1 VSATD
6 ERAGTAAE
14 RLRRIEP
21 LIDRDLVHLELDD
34 LLLELLNRAR
44 EVLHADTA
52 AVLLLDEGGHELVAT
67 AASGLEEEVPHG
79 VRIPI
84 GDGFVGR
91 VAAERGPVILS
102 EVTPLNTANPVLLK
116 TGVRSLVGV
125 PLIAGGNL
133 LGVVHVGTL
142 KPRDFT
148 APDVELLETVAGQA
162 ALAAQARLSATQRAA
177 ARALQRSLLPW
188 KLPGLPGL
196 QLAGRYVPG
205 DREGVSGD
213 WYDAFFLPGGQ
224 LAVVIGDAMG
234 HGLRASVVM
243 GRLRST
249 LRAYAL
255 ETDDPADVVTRLDR
269 KLQHFEPDELATVFY
284 GIFDESLDTIRFS
297 SAGHCMPVLAAPGRQ
312 ARVLDFK
319 ADPPIGT
326 PRMSHRQTRTVALA
340 PDSLLLCFTDGLVER
355 RNESLDDQLRRLCA
369 VTDAGP
375 PEEVCSVVVRAL
387 LGDAPPEDDVAVLA
401 AWRHQDPVPK
411 APPTIPGIEVR
422 TRVEGSIA
430 DGPGGTDGH

>member
-1 VSATD
+1 VSAAD

-21 LIDRDLVHLELDD
+21 LIDRELVHLELDD
-34 LLLELLNRAR
+34 LLSELLNRAR

-52 AVLLLDEGGHELVAT
+52 AVLLLDEGGRELVAT
-67 AASGLEEEVPHG
+67 AASGLEDEIRRG
-79 VRIPI
+79 VRIPV
-84 GDGFVGR
+84 GTGFAGR
-91 VAAERGPVILS
+91 VAAERRPVVLS
-102 EVTPLNTANPVLLK
+102 EVTPFNTVNPILLE

-125 PLIAGGNL
+125 PLIAGGRL

-148 APDVELLETVAGQA
+148 AADVELLETVAGQA
-162 ALAAQARLSATQRAA
+162 ALATQARLSATQRAA
-177 ARALQRSLLPW
+177 ARALQRSLLPTG
-188 KLPGLPGL
+188 LPSLPGL

-205 DREGVSGD
+205 DRDGVSGD

-255 ETDDPADVVTRLDR
+255 ESADPADVVTRLDR
-269 KLQHFEPDELATVFY
+269 KLQYFEPDELATVFY
-284 GIFDESLDTIRFS
+284 GIFDTSLETLRFS
-297 SAGHCMPVLAAPGRQ
+297 SAGHSMPVLAVPGFPSS
-312 ARVLDFK
+312 VLEFK
-319 ADPPIGT
+319 ADPPLGAPHT
-326 PRMSHRQTRTVALA
+326 TARHTRTVGLP

-355 RNESLDDQLRRLCA
+355 RTESLDRQLERLCA
-369 VTDAGP
+369 ATAAGP
-375 PEEVCSVVVRAL
+375 PEEVCSDVVAAL
-387 LGDAPPEDDVAVLA
+387 LGPAPPDDDVAVLA
-401 AWRHQDPVPK
+401 AWRHSAPAPEDPR
-411 APPTIPGIEVR
+411 ASER
-422 TRVEGSIA
+422 
-430 DGPGGTDGH
+430 